1 MMIDKNAPKRKKFD
15 ALEKDCPRGVD
26 SFLKKTISSPG
37 FFYILKIIF

>member
-37 FFYILKIIF
+37 FFIF